1 MATHVSEVIRG
12 WLGWCPNHEVATVP
26 PVKMVPGIYIIA
38 LICILVIPAAVLLM
52 LSPAPQN
59 VAVWAFRMDDSGVKH
74 FVRLL
79 PATEDTSGKLTFST
93 ADAATPA
100 LPAGTYWLVIER
112 PGKDGSFRMSLGWR

>member
-79 PATEDTSGKLTFST
+79 PEQK
-93 ADAATPA
+93 TP
-100 LPAGTYWLVIER
+100 
-112 PGKDGSFRMSLGWR
+112 PGN